1 MNRMRLFA
9 ALAIATVGGATA
21 VAASSCSAARMRQR
35 SESVLVTD
43 AGTSGSRPLATGQ
56 GGTATGGKREVLR
69 LDFEYAP
76 LGPFT
81 EKLLR
86 AEAPEAHSVS
96 SHLAERSHVVRDGD
110 GNKAL
115 RIDYPARSVGPAEG
129 GAVFI
134 VKIPPADEY
143 YLSYRVRF
151 DAGFEFVKGGKLPGL
166 SSGGGKYTGGRVPV
180 DGDGWS
186 ARLVWKAAGNAGVYF
201 YHVGMEGP
209 WGDTLHLTGAFQ
221 PARWHTIVQ
230 RVRLNHGDEADGI
243 LEVWM
248 DGGLSLTRHD
258 LKFRLGDKGQ
268 IDSLCFSTFHGGNNP
283 SFAPSKGGY
292 ATFDDFVISHL
303 PFGLSAG
310 LGSDLN
316 EASPPPLSQAA
327 ATGSEP

>member
-1 MNRMRLFA
+1 MRLFA

-21 VAASSCSAARMRQR
+21 IAASSCSAARMRQR
-35 SESVLVTD
+35 SESVLLID

-56 GGTATGGKREVLR
+56 GGTKGAGGKREVLR
-69 LDFEYAP
+69 LDFERVP

-86 AEAPEAHSVS
+86 AEAPEAHSIS
-96 SHLAERSHVVRDGD
+96 SHLAERSHIVHDGEA
-110 GNKAL
+110 NKAL

-134 VKIPPADEY
+134 VKIPSADEY

-186 ARLVWKAAGNAGVYF
+186 ARLVWKAEGKPGVYF

-209 WGDTLHLTGAFQ
+209 WGDTLHLKGVFQ
-221 PARWHTIVQ
+221 PLQWHTIVQ
-230 RVRLNHGDEADGI
+230 HVRLNHGDEADGT

-248 DGGLSLTRHD
+248 DGELRLARHD
-258 LKFRLGDKGQ
+258 LKFRLGDKGR

-283 SFAPSKGGY
+283 SFAPSKDGY
-292 ATFDDFVISHL
+292 ATFDDFVIS
-303 PFGLSAG
+303 
-310 LGSDLN
+310 
-316 EASPPPLSQAA
+316 EVSPLELSQAA
-327 ATGSEP
+327 RAGSEP